1 MNESVFSNQKSARQ
15 LIQSQ
20 NNEPIQFIRSPKTN
34 KLFFSCGS
42 ITGYVSKSLA
52 NVLDTVDVDDVS
64 YADVST
70 EDGVIPCLFV
80 KSSDNVVRTL
90 R

>member
-34 KLFFSCGS
+34 KLFFTCGS
-42 ITGYVSKSLA
+42 ISGYVSKKLA
-52 NVLDTVDVDDVS
+52 NVVQTVDIDDVS
-64 YADVST
+64 YADVNT
-70 EDGVIPCLFV
+70 GDNVIPCLFK
-80 KSSDNVVRTL
+80 KSADNVERTL

>member
-42 ITGYVSKSLA
+42 IRGYVSKKLA
-52 NVLDTVDVDDVS
+52 DVVKTVDIDDVN
-64 YADVST
+64 YADVNT
-70 EDGVIPCLFV
+70 GDGVIPCLFLG
-80 KSSDNVVRTL
+80 STNNVERTL

>member
-34 KLFFSCGS
+34 KLFFTCGN
-42 ITGYVSKSLA
+42 IKGYVSKKLA
-52 NVLDTVDVDDVS
+52 NVLQTVDIDDVN
-64 YADVST
+64 YADVNT
-70 EDGVIPCLFV
+70 EDGVIPCLFM
-80 KSSDNVVRTL
+80 KSADNVVRTL